1 MKKIMLIVY
10 ALLLPVSV
18 FADLSVKN
26 VYVPALPPGSM
37 TFAAYFTISNDG
49 VEARE
54 LVGVESE
61 SFMGAHLHQ
70 TKLKDGVS
78 SMMSIGSI
86 VIKPGETITF
96 EPGGLHVMM
105 MKPVKDGM
113 SKLSIP
119 LVLLFKSGEKM
130 EVSAPIKAL
139 N

>member
-1 MKKIMLIVY
+1 MLVVC
-10 ALLLPVSV
+10 ALLLPISG

-54 LVGVESE
+54 LVGVESD

-70 TKLKDGVS
+70 TKMKDGVS
-78 SMMSIGSI
+78 SMMSMGSI
-86 VIKPGETITF
+86 VIEPGETITF
-96 EPGGLHVMM
+96 APGGLHVML
-105 MKPVKDGM
+105 MKPVNDGM
-113 SKLSIP
+113 SKVSIP
-119 LVLLFKSGEKM
+119 LVLLFKSGEKV
-130 EVSAPIKAL
+130 EISAPIKAI